1 MSRVGKHAISVPS
14 GTSVEIKNHVL
25 SIIKGAIKESYNIP
39 SCLNANVNENSIVFA
54 PVGNDRQ
61 TKAIW
66 GTTQRNVSNIIGGL
80 NKDFS
85 VTLKLSGVGYKASVK
100 GNQLLL
106 QLGFSHDVN
115 YGIPEGIAINCP
127 DVTTIVITGKSKKLV
142 GDVAADLRR
151 YRKPEPYKGKG
162 IIRQGE
168 FVYRKEGKK
177 K

>member
-1 MSRVGKHAISVPS
+1 MSRVGKHAISIPS
-14 GTSVEIKNHVL
+14 GTSVEIKDHVL
-25 SIIKGAIKESYNIP
+25 LITKGAIKESYDVP
-39 SCLNANVNENSIVFA
+39 TCLNASVDENSVIFT
-54 PVGNDRQ
+54 PVDNDRQ
-61 TKAIW
+61 TKAMW
-66 GTTQRNVSNIIGGL
+66 GTTQRNFSNIICGL

-100 GNQLLL
+100 GKQLVL

-115 YGIPEGIAINCP
+115 YDIPEGVAINCP

-142 GDVAADLRR
+142 GDIAAELRQ